1 MRKYLSIIPPF
12 LGLALFGYIVWSTG
26 PRNIADV
33 IRHADPRLAPA
44 AVLLVVLILVLRGVR
59 WRLLLR
65 MAGID
70 YPLWRATAV
79 WAIGFSAASVTPAKA
94 GDAIRAFYI
103 QGHTGRSFGEAFFT
117 VFVERLY
124 DLAFVL
130 ALGVISVFVF
140 SHFHTELPSVWIV
153 LMSVLVLAA
162 CVYLALNRRLMRKL
176 LKPVFEVV
184 VPGRYRSLV
193 TSNVNSFYDSLAS
206 YGNARSGLAAA
217 ALLTVAVWALI
228 FTLAWCVT
236 AVLGIDV
243 PVGYVFLIMPVVTL
257 VEVLPVSIGGL
268 GTRDATVIF
277 FFSVVGIPGAAAVA
291 FSLGYL
297 MIGTYLTALLGF
309 IMWLRH
315 PLRKGGGDRGDRG
328 E

>member
-1 MRKYLSIIPPF
+1 MRKNLSIILPCT
-12 LGLALFGYIVWSTG
+12 GLALFGYIVWSTG

-33 IRHADPRLAPA
+33 IRNANPRLALV
-44 AVLLVVLILVLRGVR
+44 AVALVVVILVLRGVR

-65 MAGID
+65 IAGID

-94 GDAIRAFYI
+94 GDAIRAFYV

-130 ALGVISVFVF
+130 ALGVVSVFVF
-140 SHFHTELPSVWIV
+140 SHYFTELPSVWIV
-153 LMSVLVLAA
+153 LMSVVVLVV
-162 CVYLALNRRLMRKL
+162 CIYLALNRRLMRKL
-176 LKPVFEVV
+176 LKPAFDVI
-184 VPGRYRSLV
+184 VPRRYRNMV
-193 TSNVNSFYDSLAS
+193 TINVNSFYDSMAS
-206 YGNARSGLAAA
+206 YGKARGVLAASA
-217 ALLTVAVWALI
+217 VLTVVVWALI

-236 AVLGIDV
+236 AVLGIGV
-243 PVGYVFLIMPVVTL
+243 PVQYMFLIMPVVTL

-268 GTRDATVIF
+268 GTRDATVIY
-277 FFSVVGIPGAAAVA
+277 FFSVLGIPGAAGVA

-297 MIGTYLTALLGF
+297 LIGTYLTALLGF
-309 IMWLRH
+309 ILWLRY
-315 PLRKGGGDRGDRG
+315 PLRKGSGSRDKNS